1 MTSRSVTLRFT
12 ALRDMGCL
20 IAHIRGLGYVPA
32 EIHHLLTTGLHG
44 NGRRR
49 GDMDTIALN
58 PYSHRGVRFD
68 GWTLAECRR
77 MFGPSYAL
85 EPAAFR
91 AEYGTDD
98 ELLVRENR
106 RIEAWYGS
114 IVGRVA

>member
-1 MTSRSVTLRFT
+1 MTPRDRTIRFT

-20 IAHIRGLGYVPA
+20 IAHIRGIGYVPC

-44 NGRRR
+44 NGKRR
-49 GDMDTIALN
+49 GDEATIALN
-58 PYSHRGVRFD
+58 PYSHRGIRFD

-85 EPAAFR
+85 EPVAFR
-91 AEYGTDD
+91 ATFGTDD
-98 ELLVRENR
+98 DLLALENA
-106 RIEAWYGS
+106 RIAAWHGS